1 MRSSS
6 TLVLLALSLVPA
18 GSALAGKPFCGD
30 GTIKGGEV
38 CDGSNLDGESCES
51 LGYTGGSLA
60 CASDC
65 SFDTSA
71 CFTVTASCGDGVING
86 FEECEPSDD
95 AACPGDCSDH
105 CACPA
110 TSPGELEL
118 HVLDVGQ
125 GDAILVISPD
135 GFVTLVDAGESGQQA
150 TVEAAM
156 AALGISELDYTVV
169 SHFHSDHVGAMD
181 LVLAD
186 HPEVVA
192 CFDHG
197 GSYTTTQY
205 SEYDAA
211 AGSRRT
217 ALSAGATIDMGPS
230 MSAQVL
236 SADSGASL
244 ENNRSVVLRLDYGT
258 TSILLGGDCEEPCE
272 TAFDPGLIDVYK
284 VHHHGSDTASSA
296 DFLALAGPLD
306 ALISVGA
313 GNAYGHP
320 SDLTLTRL
328 AAVGSTVWRTDLDG
342 QLTLISDGVGYTIND
357 IAECSDG
364 ETRSCGTS
372 DVGMCGLG
380 LETCGGGAWGA
391 CVGAVEPV
399 SEICDNGQDDDC
411 DGFDDASDVDC
422 AAGPA
427 SLVIAQVAYDTPGDD
442 AIEEF
447 VDLYNPTGADISL
460 DGWGLAD
467 GAGSWAFPAGL
478 VVYAGDYLS
487 VARDA
492 AGFQALYGVAPDVE
506 GLSLALNNTGDELTL
521 YDGAVAADF
530 VAWEGFVAG
539 WSITAPIGDS
549 IERGDPAIDS
559 DTVADWVVA
568 SPAQPWGGVVSDCGN
583 GVCDAG
589 EDCTSCASDCPG
601 KTGGKPSTRYCCGNG
616 TCESA
621 EDAASCPVDCG

>member
-1 MRSSS
+1 M
-6 TLVLLALSLVPA
+6 LLTVALLPA
-18 GSALAGKPFCGD
+18 SNALAGKPFCGD
-30 GTIKGGEV
+30 GNAKGGEQ
-38 CDGSNLDGESCES
+38 CDGSDLDGESCET
-51 LGYTGGSLA
+51 LGYTGGTLG

-65 SFDTSA
+65 SFDTSS
-71 CFTVTASCGDGVING
+71 CFSVTASCGDGVVNG
-86 FEECEPSDD
+86 FEECEATDD
-95 AACPGDCSDH
+95 SACPGECSDH

-110 TSPGELEL
+110 TSAGELEL

-150 TVEAAM
+150 TVAAAM
-156 AALGISELDYTVV
+156 AALGIAEIDYTVV

-205 SEYDAA
+205 SEYDSA
-211 AGSRRT
+211 AGNRRT
-217 ALSAGATIDMGPS
+217 ALSTGAFIDMGPS
-230 MSAQVL
+230 MTAEVL
-236 SADSGASL
+236 SANSSASL
-244 ENNRSVVLRLDYGT
+244 ENNRSVVLRLDYGG
-258 TSILLGGDCEEPCE
+258 TSILLGGDCESGCE
-272 TAFDPGLIDVYK
+272 SSFDPGLVDIYK
-284 VHHHGSDTASSA
+284 VHHHGAETGSSA
-296 DFLALAGPLD
+296 DFLALALPVD

-313 GNAYGHP
+313 TNGYGHP
-320 SDLTLTRL
+320 SDVTLGRL
-328 AAVGSTVWRTDLDG
+328 ADVGATIWRTDLDG
-342 QLTLISDGVGYTIND
+342 QLSVISDGSAYTIND
-357 IAECSDG
+357 VSECSDG
-364 ETRSCGTS
+364 ETRSCGTT
-372 DVGMCGLG
+372 DVGVCSYGI
-380 LETCGGGAWGA
+380 ETCSGGAWGG

-411 DGFDDASDVDC
+411 DGDDDTVDADC

-442 AIEEF
+442 ATEEF

-467 GAGSWAFPAGL
+467 GAGSWAFPAGV
-478 VVYAGDYLS
+478 VVYAGDYVS

-492 AGFQALYGVAPDVE
+492 AGFQALYGLAPDVE
-506 GLSLALNNTGDELTL
+506 GLSLSLNNTGDELTL

-530 VAWEGFVAG
+530 VAWEGYVAG
-539 WSITAPIGDS
+539 WSITAPTGDA
-549 IERGDPAIDS
+549 IERLDPAVDTDS
-559 DTVADWVVA
+559 VADWTVS

-583 GVCDAG
+583 GTCDPG
-589 EDCTSCASDCPG
+589 EDCTSCETDCPG

-616 TCESA
+616 SCESA
-621 EDAASCPVDCG
+621 GEDAASCPVDCG